1 MAGVGQ
7 QLAPRLTWAPNCV
20 WIFQKVTFPINLA
33 ASCLLVVVF
42 TCWKCFFFFHW
53 MFIPP
58 KSCHCQMFW
67 KLLGEPCY
75 WLVSFCYCREC
86 RQMRRKNRKSHDD
99 RWNKWDCEVYNIW
112 LTLSCDLYMSKIT
125 LKYQAR
131 YRFIMYSVWTF
142 KTCFIPAETHP
153 LRHNLFQHYSYCSS
167 SFIELCKS
175 LYELLPY
182 YFNI

>member
-131 YRFIMYSVWTF
+131 YGSSCTVCRRL
-142 KTCFIPAETHP
+142 TCFIPAETHP

>member
-1 MAGVGQ
+1 MGGGC
-7 QLAPRLTWAPNCV
+7 RTTTSS
-20 WIFQKVTFPINLA
+20 KVNMSTKL
-33 ASCLLVVVF
+33 CLDLSKGHISHKPCCFLSPCRCLYMLEVF
-42 TCWKCFFFFHW
+42 FFFFHW

-58 KSCHCQMFW
+58 KNCHCQMFW

-131 YRFIMYSVWTF
+131 
-142 KTCFIPAETHP
+142 
-153 LRHNLFQHYSYCSS
+153 
-167 SFIELCKS
+167 
-175 LYELLPY
+175 
-182 YFNI
+182 